1 MESNLEPNCRKR
13 RSGSAGRMVA
23 ALLVGTLALSACAG
37 RPPAPVAVVQ
47 PNDRYMDCAAI
58 NAEAQA
64 NTKRIQELASEEG
77 GKVAQNVAAGVIG
90 LFIWPVWF
98 AMDFQGAAAKEVA
111 ALQSRQQY
119 LGTLAEQR
127 CGAAPP
133 VPVQS
138 LPAASATPTAP
149 YAAPVGTS
157 ATVTPAAL
165 PTPTAPASA
174 PPSGS
179 APGEPS
185 TLSSVTREIDCVDP
199 DGSRLRVV
207 ATSCPPPARPAP

>member
-1 MESNLEPNCRKR
+1 MDTNRGTSCRDASQRYSSFVAGIAHISSYGIALE
-13 RSGSAGRMVA
+13 
-23 ALLVGTLALSACAG
+23 T
-37 RPPAPVAVVQ
+37 VAVRTT
-47 PNDRYMDCAAI
+47 PLR
-58 NAEAQA
+58 
-64 NTKRIQELASEEG
+64 
-77 GKVAQNVAAGVIG
+77 
-90 LFIWPVWF
+90 
-98 AMDFQGAAAKEVA
+98 
-111 ALQSRQQY
+111 SRSS
-119 LGTLAEQR
+119 GWWT
-127 CGAAPP
+127 P

-165 PTPTAPASA
+165 PTPPAPASA

-179 APGEPS
+179 VPGEPS

-207 ATSCPPPARPAP
+207 ATSWRSATPLLCQRTQILLPRL